1 MEVKLNK
8 LPFPAPKFAKAL
20 ILLMMSTIFF
30 QSCTII
36 EERLL
41 KQIATDAEIKLD
53 INKRLFSGKNPDL
66 FFNLHT
72 NVYQGRVMLTGTVGS
87 EYQQQRIIA
96 LTSGIPGI
104 RTIYNNVQITKTGKF
119 KNTAND
125 VWISTKLN
133 SQLLAEKGVKS
144 ANYQTRVVN
153 STIYLIGR
161 ALSQKELNKVL
172 TIAKRIKHVNGV
184 VHHVL
189 VNPVKVN

>member
-8 LPFPAPKFAKAL
+8 LPFPAPKFSKTL
-20 ILLMMSTIFF
+20 ILLMMSTIFL

-41 KQIATDAEIKLD
+41 KQIVTDAEIKLD
-53 INKRLFSGKNPDL
+53 INKRLFSGKNHDL
-66 FFNLHT
+66 FFSLHT
-72 NVYQGRVMLTGTVGS
+72 NVYEGRVMLTGTVGS
-87 EYQQQRIIA
+87 EYQRQRIIA

-104 RTIYNNVQITKTGKF
+104 RKIYNNVQVTKSGKF

-125 VWISTKLN
+125 VWISTKFN

-144 ANYQTRVVN
+144 ANYQTRVLN

-189 VNPVKVN
+189 VKPVKVN

>member
-8 LPFPAPKFAKAL
+8 LPFPAPKFSKTL
-20 ILLMMSTIFF
+20 IFLMVSTIFL
-30 QSCTII
+30 QGCTII

-53 INKRLFSGKNPDL
+53 INKRLFSGKNHDL

-72 NVYQGRVMLTGTVGS
+72 NVYEGRVMLTGTVGS
-87 EYQQQRIIA
+87 EYQRQRIIA

-104 RTIYNNVQITKTGKF
+104 RTIYNNVQVTNTGKF

-125 VWISTKLN
+125 IWISTKLN
-133 SQLLAEKGVKS
+133 SQLLAEKGIKS

-184 VHHVL
+184 VDHVL